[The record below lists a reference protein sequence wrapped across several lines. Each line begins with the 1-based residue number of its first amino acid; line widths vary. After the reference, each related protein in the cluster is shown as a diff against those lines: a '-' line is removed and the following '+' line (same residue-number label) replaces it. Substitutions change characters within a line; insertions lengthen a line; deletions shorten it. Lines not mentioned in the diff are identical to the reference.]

1 MESFIGQI
9 DWSEV
14 GGFVMAVV
22 FVVYI
27 FERAWKLYKEAAG
40 KNKHNKD
47 DDPGRARQR
56 CIPTDVDVRAMAQQV
71 SALHEM
77 HEVFDDDGVRLWYV
91 RRSFYQMM
99 ENSSEALQKIS
110 AILPMLLDNQQ
121 KMDKRLEEIQHTQR
135 KEQ

>member
-1 MESFIGQI
+1 MAPAGQPA
-9 DWSEV
+9 DRAPQP
-14 GGFVMAVV
+14 GGPLRPA
-22 FVVYI
+22 
-27 FERAWKLYKEAAG
+27 ERL
-40 KNKHNKD
+40 
-47 DDPGRARQR
+47 
-56 CIPTDVDVRAMAQQV
+56 
-71 SALHEM
+71 